1 MRTDYDYIVDYHLK
15 NGKVKRDN
23 YGSYTLCLETSRL
36 NFECNKDIT
45 DYYTIS
51 DYRSGLNIKCLYD
64 SRNDNE
70 NLDLAK
76 EMLRQ
81 AIKNDI

>member
-1 MRTDYDYIVDYHLK
+1 MNSDYNYIVKYYLK
-15 NGKVKRDN
+15 DGNIERDN
-23 YGSYTLCLETSRL
+23 YGDYRLCIETSRL

-45 DYYTIS
+45 DYYIIE
-51 DYRSGLNIKCLYD
+51 DCRNIYKCTCIYD

-76 EMLRQ
+76 EMLSK
-81 AIKNDI
+81 IIGK